1 MLIKILMNKKE
12 FINLLNMK
20 INIPKNQLKIILDNA
35 QELLVDLLLKGQ
47 KLNIKGFGSFSVKE
61 KNERKHFNVYLN
73 QVKLAMPKKVIVFK
87 CNKKLI

>member
-61 KNERKHFNVYLN
+61 KNERKYFNVYLN
-73 QVKLAMPKKVIVFK
+73 QVKFAMPKKVVVFK

>member
-61 KNERKHFNVYLN
+61 KNERKYFNVYLN

>member
-1 MLIKILMNKKE
+1 MNKKE

-61 KNERKHFNVYLN
+61 KNERKYFNVYLN
-73 QVKLAMPKKVIVFK
+73 QVKLAMPKKVVVFK